1 MAAHTP
7 TAPPAFR
14 GFDLPRQNWFKM
26 PNDWTDIT
34 AGITSLAELKV
45 IEYVLKHTWGYQ
57 EYGLTKRITIDEFMH
72 GRRRKDGSRMDRGT
86 GLSKPSVVAGLKSAV
101 AHGYLEEIVN
111 DADLAR
117 IKKYYSLK
125 MHPEL
130 RLEDDD
136 AASLAPLP
144 PPPAAGGDGDEA
156 DQDPE
161 EKMLAPDVKMLAPDV
176 KNLNTRG
183 KDALHRSEKDTLERH
198 QQTENSNN
206 TRDAAGLGN
215 DVVVVAL
222 MNHGIS
228 RPVARRL
235 ARLFPADY
243 IQDKERYLAFLLE
256 ERPHEVKKPAAW
268 LRKAI
273 EDDYSAPDGFVS
285 VADREQVIEE
295 QKRRNEAILAAQE
308 RELEARSTAENAR
321 KAAAAAKRARLH
333 AHFGTGDE
341 AITLWRTVLTEL
353 SYSGGALYAL
363 LANAEILQLDDSR
376 VQLGIPHEFHLRE
389 LQHPRLQTAIARTLK
404 NHTRR
409 DLRIELISIADDML
423 DDLPPPPP

>member
-1 MAAHTP
+1 MADTP
-7 TAPPAFR
+7 PSPHPTFQ

-26 PNDWTDIT
+26 PNGWTDIT
-34 AGITSLAELKV
+34 AGISSLAELKV

-57 EYGLTKRITIDEFMH
+57 EYGLTKRITTDEFMH
-72 GRRRKDGSRMDRGT
+72 GRRRKDGTRMDRGT

-101 AHGYLEEIVN
+101 AHGFLEEIVD

-125 MHPEL
+125 MLPGLSLEADEVRPETF
-130 RLEDDD
+130 
-136 AASLAPLP
+136 P
-144 PPPAAGGDGDEA
+144 PPPAAGGSDA
-156 DQDPE
+156 DSGV
-161 EKMLAPDVKMLAPDV
+161 KMLAPDVKMLTPDV

-183 KDALHRSEKDTLERH
+183 KDSLHRSEKDTLERH
-198 QQTENSNN
+198 QQRDTNNNN
-206 TRDAAGLGN
+206 TRDDAVPTG

-222 MNHGIS
+222 MDHGIS

-235 ARLFPADY
+235 ARLYPAEY
-243 IQDKERYLAFLLE
+243 IQAKEQYLDFLVDA
-256 ERPHEVKKPAAW
+256 RPHEVKKPAAW

-273 EDDYSAPDGFVS
+273 EDDYSAPDGFIS
-285 VADREQVIEE
+285 PADREQAIEAE
-295 QKRRNEAILAAQE
+295 KRRNEALVAAQE
-308 RELEARSTAENAR
+308 RELAARTAVEDAR

-341 AITLWRTVLTEL
+341 AIDLWRGVLNEL
-353 SYSGGALYAL
+353 SYSGGALYAM
-363 LANAEILQLDDSR
+363 LATSEILHLDDTQ
-376 VQLGIPHEFHLRE
+376 VLLGIPHAFQLRE
-389 LQHPRLQTAIARTLK
+389 LQHPRLQTAIARALK

-409 DLRIELISIADDML
+409 DLRIELLSIADDAL